1 MIGYLK
7 GILIDKKPNSVVL
20 DVNGVGYAVNI
31 PVSTFYDLP
40 EEGSSLSLFI
50 YTHVREDILALYGFR
65 TTREK
70 AVFEKLIGVS
80 GIGPKMA
87 VAFLSGM
94 TVEELIPAIQRQDV
108 LKLST
113 IPGVGRK
120 TAERVALELREQLPA
135 LLSETAQAPAEKS
148 MQEDLISALVNLGYH
163 RTQAE
168 RTAKGVLDKAEPDAG
183 IRNPAQKLPSANY
196 LVTFRF

>member
-1 MIGYLK
+1 M
-7 GILIDKKPNSVVL
+7 
-20 DVNGVGYAVNI
+20 DVNGVGYLVNI

-40 EEGSSLSLFI
+40 EEGSPLALFI
-50 YTHVREDILALYGFR
+50 YTHVREDVLALYGFR

-70 AVFEKLIGVS
+70 QLFEKLLGVS

-94 TVEELIPAIQRQDV
+94 TAEELIPAIQRQDI

-113 IPGVGRK
+113 IPGVGKK
-120 TAERVALELREQLPA
+120 TAERVALELREQIPL
-135 LLSETAQAPAEKS
+135 LLSVEAQAAEAKP

-163 RTQAE
+163 RQLAE
-168 RTAKGVLDKAEPDAG
+168 RAVKKVLEGAKSETTFETLLKSSLQM
-183 IRNPAQKLPSANY
+183 ISA
-196 LVTFRF
+196 

>member
-7 GILIDKKPNSVVL
+7 GTLIEKKPNFVL
-20 DVNGVGYAVNI
+20 MDVNGVGYLVNI

-40 EEGSSLSLFI
+40 EEGSPLALFI
-50 YTHVREDILALYGFR
+50 YTHVREDVLALYGFR

-70 AVFEKLIGVS
+70 QLFEKLLGVS

-94 TVEELIPAIQRQDV
+94 TAEELIPAIQRQDI

-113 IPGVGRK
+113 IPGVGKK
-120 TAERVALELREQLPA
+120 TAERVALELREQIPL
-135 LLSETAQAPAEKS
+135 LLSVEAQAAEAKP

-163 RTQAE
+163 RQLAE
-168 RTAKGVLDKAEPDAG
+168 RAVKKVLEGAKSETTFETLLKSSLQM
-183 IRNPAQKLPSANY
+183 ISA
-196 LVTFRF
+196 

>member
-7 GILIDKKPNSVVL
+7 GTLIDKKPNSVVL
-20 DVNGVGYAVNI
+20 DVNGVGYLVNI

-40 EEGSSLSLFI
+40 EEGSSLSLSI

-108 LKLST
+108 VKLST

-135 LLSETAQAPAEKS
+135 LLSETAQLPAEKS
-148 MQEDLISALVNLGYH
+148 MQDDLISALVNLGYH
-163 RTQAE
+163 RSQAE
-168 RTAKGVLDKAEPDAG
+168 RTAKSVLEKAKPDTAFETLLKSSLQH
-183 IRNPAQKLPSANY
+183 ITS
-196 LVTFRF
+196 

>member
-7 GILIDKKPNSVVL
+7 GTLIDKKANSVLL
-20 DVNGVGYAVNI
+20 DVNGVGYTVHI

-40 EEGSSLSLFI
+40 EEGSPISLYI
-50 YTHVREDILALYGFR
+50 HTHVREDILALYGFK

-108 LKLST
+108 VKLST

-120 TAERVALELREQLPA
+120 TAERVGLELREQLPA

-148 MQEDLISALVNLGYH
+148 VQEDLISALVNLGYH
-163 RTQAE
+163 RNQAE
-168 RTAKGVLDKAEPDAG
+168 RTAKSVLDKAEPETAFETLLKNSLQL
-183 IRNPAQKLPSANY
+183 ISS
-196 LVTFRF
+196 

>member
-7 GILIDKKPNSVVL
+7 GTLIDKKPNSVVL
-20 DVNGVGYAVNI
+20 DVNGVGYLVNI

-40 EEGSSLSLFI
+40 EEGSPLSLSI

-65 TTREK
+65 TAREK

-108 LKLST
+108 VKLST

-148 MQEDLISALVNLGYH
+148 MQDDLISALVNLGYH
-163 RTQAE
+163 RSQAE
-168 RTAKGVLDKAEPDAG
+168 RTAKSVLEKAKPDTAFEVLLKNSLQH
-183 IRNPAQKLPSANY
+183 ITS
-196 LVTFRF
+196 

>member
-7 GILIDKKPNSVVL
+7 GTLIEKKPNSVL
-20 DVNGVGYAVNI
+20 MDVNGVGYLVNI

-65 TTREK
+65 TTRDK
-70 AVFEKLIGVS
+70 QLFEKLLGVS

-94 TVEELIPAIQRQDV
+94 TAEELIPAIQRQDI

-113 IPGVGRK
+113 IPGVGKK
-120 TAERVALELREQLPA
+120 TAERVALELREQIPM
-135 LLSETAQAPAEKS
+135 LLSIEAQAAEAKP

-163 RTQAE
+163 RQLAE
-168 RTAKGVLDKAEPDAG
+168 RAVKKVLEGAKPETTFETLLKSSLQM
-183 IRNPAQKLPSANY
+183 ISA
-196 LVTFRF
+196 

>member
-7 GILIDKKPNSVVL
+7 GTLIDKKPNAVVL
-20 DVNGVGYAVNI
+20 DVNGVGYLVNI

-40 EEGSSLSLFI
+40 EEGSPLSLSI

-108 LKLST
+108 VKLST

-135 LLSETAQAPAEKS
+135 LLSETAQLPAEKS
-148 MQEDLISALVNLGYH
+148 MQDDLISALVNLGYH
-163 RTQAE
+163 RSQAE
-168 RTAKGVLDKAEPDAG
+168 RTAKSVLEKAKPDTAFETLLKSSLQH
-183 IRNPAQKLPSANY
+183 ITS
-196 LVTFRF
+196 

>member
-7 GILIDKKPNSVVL
+7 GALVEKKPNFVLL
-20 DVNGVGYAVNI
+20 DVNGVGYLVNI

-40 EEGSSLSLFI
+40 DEGSSLALFI
-50 YTHVREDILALYGFR
+50 YTHVREDQLALYGFR

-70 AVFEKLIGVS
+70 QLFEKLLGVS

-94 TVEELIPAIQRQDV
+94 SAEELIPAIQRQDI

-113 IPGVGRK
+113 IPGVGKK
-120 TAERVALELREQLPA
+120 TAERVALELREQIPM
-135 LLSETAQAPAEKS
+135 LLSLDAQAAEAKP

-163 RTQAE
+163 KQLAE
-168 RTAKGVLDKAEPDAG
+168 RAVKKVLDGAKPDTTFETLLKSSLQM
-183 IRNPAQKLPSANY
+183 ISA
-196 LVTFRF
+196 

>member
-7 GILIDKKPNSVVL
+7 GILIDKKANSVLL
-20 DVNGVGYAVNI
+20 DVNGVGYAVHI

-40 EEGSSLSLFI
+40 EEGSAISLFI

-80 GIGPKMA
+80 GIGPKMGI
-87 VAFLSGM
+87 AFLSGM

-163 RTQAE
+163 RSLAE
-168 RTAKGVLDKAEPDAG
+168 RTAKGVLEKAKPETAFETLLKNSLQL
-183 IRNPAQKLPSANY
+183 ISS
-196 LVTFRF
+196 

>member
-7 GILIDKKPNSVVL
+7 GTLIDKKPNSVL
-20 DVNGVGYAVNI
+20 MDVNGVGYLVNI

-40 EEGSSLSLFI
+40 EEGTPLSLFV
-50 YTHVREDILALYGFR
+50 YTHVREDVLALYGFR

-70 AVFEKLIGVS
+70 VLFEKLIGVS

-87 VAFLSGM
+87 IAFLSGM
-94 TVEELIPAIQRQDV
+94 TADELIPAIQRQDI
-108 LKLST
+108 LKLTT

-120 TAERVALELREQLPA
+120 TAERVALELREQIPA
-135 LLSETAQAPAEKS
+135 LLSEAAQAAQTKP

-168 RTAKGVLDKAEPDAG
+168 RAVKKVLEDAKPD
-183 IRNPAQKLPSANY
+183 S
-196 LVTFRF
+196 TFETLLKNSLQMISG

>member
-20 DVNGVGYAVNI
+20 DVNGVGYAVHI

-40 EEGSSLSLFI
+40 EEGSGLSLFI

-168 RTAKGVLDKAEPDAG
+168 RSAKGVLDKAKPDDAFETLLKNSLQL
-183 IRNPAQKLPSANY
+183 ITS
-196 LVTFRF
+196 

>member
-1 MIGYLK
+1 MIGFLK
-7 GILIDKKPNSVVL
+7 GILIDKKPSSVVL
-20 DVNGVGYAVNI
+20 DVNGVGYLVNI

-40 EEGSSLSLFI
+40 EEGSSLSLSI

-108 LKLST
+108 VKLST

-148 MQEDLISALVNLGYH
+148 MQDDLISALVNLGYH
-163 RTQAE
+163 RSQAE
-168 RTAKGVLDKAEPDAG
+168 RTAKNVLEKAKPDTAFETLLKNSLQH
-183 IRNPAQKLPSANY
+183 IIS
-196 LVTFRF
+196 